1 MGGVQ
6 VLVCKM
12 EDSKL
17 KVLLA
22 LGTVGAAGVWWW
34 LRGGTAPQ
42 HAPPPDPD
50 SFTTPVAKVAKL
62 YLYPVKS
69 CHRIELESTQCLTR
83 GLQYDRQ
90 VQWLS

>member
-1 MGGVQ
+1 MWVW
-6 VLVCKM
+6 VCEM

-34 LRGGTAPQ
+34 LRGRTVPQ

-62 YLYPVKS
+62 YLYPSSLVTGLS
-69 CHRIELESTQCLTR
+69 WSPHSVLLEDSSTT
-83 GLQYDRQ
+83 GKFNG
-90 VQWLS
+90 